1 MKIGFIGLGRMGK
14 PMSINLV
21 KAGYEVIVMSRSRLP
36 IDELLSHGATE
47 ASNISDLTNNAKI
60 ICTCLPDEPAS
71 EEIYFGAN
79 GLLKHATHGQIL
91 VENSTIGPALAR
103 RIGIIAQK
111 NQIGFLDAPISGGV
125 PRATD
130 GTLTIMAGGAK
141 DSFEQALPIL
151 NSMGSTIHHVGAIG
165 QGSVTKLTNQLLV
178 GIHTLAACE
187 AYLFGKSAGA
197 DPQQLFEVLGSSWG
211 ASNMLNRNA
220 PMMISRNFG
229 TLTPTRLLIKDL
241 SLIEEVATELG
252 ISLPIGAKTRALFN
266 AAHEKGLGDMDLSSL
281 IQLFD

>member
-91 VENSTIGPALAR
+91 VENS
-103 RIGIIAQK
+103 
-111 NQIGFLDAPISGGV
+111 
-125 PRATD
+125 
-130 GTLTIMAGGAK
+130 
-141 DSFEQALPIL
+141 
-151 NSMGSTIHHVGAIG
+151 
-165 QGSVTKLTNQLLV
+165 
-178 GIHTLAACE
+178 
-187 AYLFGKSAGA
+187 
-197 DPQQLFEVLGSSWG
+197 
-211 ASNMLNRNA
+211 
-220 PMMISRNFG
+220 
-229 TLTPTRLLIKDL
+229 L
-241 SLIEEVATELG
+241 SLIH
-252 ISLPIGAKTRALFN
+252 I
-266 AAHEKGLGDMDLSSL
+266 
-281 IQLFD
+281 